1 MVIRYGVVGSTSW
14 GAMAHAPAAMA
25 SERVEYVGSFGRKDD
40 FGAFLDSV
48 DAIGFAVPPM
58 VQVPLAL
65 RAIEAG
71 KHVLLEKPIA
81 LDLPSAQRLADAVQ
95 ASGVA
100 SIVFLTKRFTPT
112 LVTWLDR
119 MREQGPWLHGRVEAF
134 NPYALEHPDA
144 GWRGEYGALWDVGP
158 HVLSILCG
166 VLGPVSTITAVR
178 GDNDLVVAS
187 LVHDSGAASSF
198 STSLAMPAG
207 AARESAVFAGPSGRE
222 EQPPLAGREVDGAVA
237 ANVRAIAA
245 LADQIESGEREHPCD
260 VRFGLEIVRVLDAA
274 ERSIAAGGTRLSSLA

>member
-1 MVIRYGVVGSTSW
+1 MVIRYGVVGTTSW

-25 SERVEYVGSFGRKDD
+25 SERVDYVGSFGRNDD
-40 FGAFLDSV
+40 FDAFLDSV
-48 DAIGFAVPPM
+48 DAVGFAVPPM

-81 LDLPSAQRLADAVQ
+81 VDLASAQQLADAVQ
-95 ASGVA
+95 SAGVA

-119 MREQGPWLHGRVEAF
+119 LREEGPWLHGRVD
-134 NPYALEHPDA
+134 ALGSYLPDHPDA
-144 GWRGEYGALWDVGP
+144 GWRAEYGGLWDVGP
-158 HVLSILCG
+158 HVLSMLCG
-166 VLGPVSTITAVR
+166 VLGPVASIAAAR

-198 STSLAMPAG
+198 STSLGMPRAAAG
-207 AARESAVFAGPSGRE
+207 ESTMFAGPSGRA
-222 EQPPLAGREVDGAVA
+222 EQPPLAGRDVDGAVV
-237 ANVRAIAA
+237 ANARAIAA
-245 LADQIESGEREHPCD
+245 LADQIDSGEREHPCD

-274 ERSIAAGGTRLSSLA
+274 ERSIAGGGIRLSPLA

>member
-14 GAMAHAPAAMA
+14 GAMAHAPAATA
-25 SERVEYVGSFGRKDD
+25 SERVDYVGSFGRSDD
-40 FGAFLDSV
+40 FDVFLESV
-48 DAIGFAVPPM
+48 DAIGFAVPPL

-81 LDLPSAQRLADAVQ
+81 LDLASAQQLADAVQ

-112 LVTWLDR
+112 LVTWLER
-119 MREQGPWLHGRVEAF
+119 LHEQGPWLHGRVEAF
-134 NPYALEHPDA
+134 NPYLLDHPDA
-144 GWRGEYGALWDVGP
+144 GWRAEYGALWDVGP
-158 HVLSILCG
+158 HVLSMLCG
-166 VLGPVSTITAVR
+166 VLGPVSAVSAVR
-178 GDNDLVVAS
+178 GDNDVVVAS
-187 LVHDSGAASSF
+187 LVHESGAASSF
-198 STSLAMPAG
+198 STSLAMPGGAG
-207 AARESAVFAGPSGRE
+207 HESTVFAGPSGRA
-222 EQPPLAGREVDGAVA
+222 EQPPLAGRDVDGAVP
-237 ANVRAIAA
+237 ANIRAIAA

-274 ERSIAAGGTRLSSLA
+274 ERSIAVGGTRLSPLT